1 MFKPDKETWSCIGAS
16 ESLRNLPS
24 LLQFLQRWYRKYLWC
39 GFSTSVQSFSS
50 SLCGDFCFN
59 RIHWRS
65 SLTENS
71 EGLTCLWIEQ
81 RINHNIDFY
90 FLLPTN
96 LKMELCQ
103 NVLKRYDLLLVWN
116 SVTPGLNIAQKWKL
130 SFFHVWHNNHNWA
143 ISFSEFIEIWNMFL
157 QFHRKKNLFKGF
169 LCNFKKLYFI
179 LNIHI
184 SIHNKQFTSNSLRQ
198 PPSAFKIVYS
208 NWWPINKMK
217 HVKYT
222 VNSCISNA

>member
-16 ESLRNLPS
+16 ESLRNFPS

-103 NVLKRYDLLLVWN
+103 NVLKRYNLLLVWN

-157 QFHRKKNLFKGF
+157 QFHRKKTFSKVSYVTSKNCISYWTFIFQFITNSLHQTVWGNL
-169 LCNFKKLYFI
+169 LQLLRLFI
-179 LNIHI
+179 LIGG
-184 SIHNKQFTSNSLRQ
+184 Q
-198 PPSAFKIVYS
+198 
-208 NWWPINKMK
+208 
-217 HVKYT
+217 
-222 VNSCISNA
+222 